1 MTSDKECA
9 AYARDCVR
17 LADLVTDKEIRAEL
31 LKLASYWTEA
41 AAHERLA
48 RAVDPLAKLSA

>member
-17 LADLVTDKEIRAEL
+17 LADLTTDEEIRAQL
-31 LKLASYWTEA
+31 LKLAGYWTEA

-48 RAVDPLAKLSA
+48 RVVDPLAKAS